1 MNRVWWKECVVYQIY
16 PRSFKDTSGNGIGDL
31 RGIINKLDYIA
42 SIGVDAIWLCPIYA
56 SPNDDNGYDISNY
69 REIMPEF
76 GTMNDFDTLLSEMH
90 QRGLKLI
97 MDLVAN
103 HSSDEHRWFKESKKS
118 KDNPY
123 RNYYY
128 WRPGKNGGPPN
139 NWTSF
144 FGGSAWKYDKP
155 TDEYYLHL
163 FTKKQPDL
171 NWDHPKVR
179 QEMYEIMDYWFQKGV
194 DGFRLD
200 VISVISK
207 RPGLPDTDTT
217 NFNEIIQRYY
227 ANGPKIHD
235 YLQEMNERV
244 LSKYDIMTVGEG
256 PGINLTN
263 GIQYVH
269 EDRNE
274 LHMVFHFG
282 HMFIHNGP
290 GGKYD
295 PVDIDLPTFK
305 EVFNDWDAHLKDGG
319 WGSIFLGNHDFSRMV
334 SRFGNDQQYRE
345 ASAKLLATLLLTL
358 RGTVYI
364 YQGDEIGMTNVA
376 YDSIDDYDDVET
388 HGAWQDAL
396 RDGKDMDEFLKI
408 VHDQS
413 RDNARTPMQ
422 WSNQKNGGFSDHT
435 PWLSVNKNY
444 QEIHVEDQE
453 VRPTSILNFYREL
466 IAFRKKNLVLVY
478 GDYESLDNN
487 HQEIYAYRRWDESS
501 EFLMVHN
508 FSDTETLWDY
518 PIEKSAY
525 ELVKTN
531 LNTTDASFYFLPWQ
545 SKIFRKML

>member
-103 HSSDEHRWFKESKKS
+103 HSSDEHRWFEESKKS

-305 EVFNDWDAHLKDGG
+305 KVFNDWDAHLKDGG

-396 RDGKDMDEFLKI
+396 REGKDMDEFLKI

-435 PWLSVNKNY
+435 PWLGVNKNY
-444 QEIHVEDQE
+444 LEIHVEDQE

>member
-269 EDRNE
+269 KDRNE

-305 EVFNDWDAHLKDGG
+305 KVFNDWDAHLKDGG

-396 RDGKDMDEFLKI
+396 REGKDMDEFLKI

-435 PWLSVNKNY
+435 PWLGVNKNY
-444 QEIHVEDQE
+444 LEIHVEDQE

>member
-1 MNRVWWKECVVYQIY
+1 MNRVWWKECVVYQVY

-269 EDRNE
+269 KDRNE

-305 EVFNDWDAHLKDGG
+305 KVFNDWDAHLKDGG
-319 WGSIFLGNHDFSRMV
+319 WCLVLKYG
-334 SRFGNDQQYRE
+334 YR
-345 ASAKLLATLLLTL
+345 L
-358 RGTVYI
+358 
-364 YQGDEIGMTNVA
+364 N
-376 YDSIDDYDDVET
+376 
-388 HGAWQDAL
+388 
-396 RDGKDMDEFLKI
+396 I
-408 VHDQS
+408 V
-413 RDNARTPMQ
+413 
-422 WSNQKNGGFSDHT
+422 
-435 PWLSVNKNY
+435 LSV
-444 QEIHVEDQE
+444 
-453 VRPTSILNFYREL
+453 
-466 IAFRKKNLVLVY
+466 
-478 GDYESLDNN
+478 
-487 HQEIYAYRRWDESS
+487 
-501 EFLMVHN
+501 
-508 FSDTETLWDY
+508 
-518 PIEKSAY
+518 
-525 ELVKTN
+525 
-531 LNTTDASFYFLPWQ
+531 
-545 SKIFRKML
+545 